1 MYSSYQ
7 DRRGWGTVFV
17 WNMKDFAKVSISGL
31 RTLKRIIII
40 KLIVIDFLTFGF

>member
-1 MYSSYQ
+1 
-7 DRRGWGTVFV
+7 
-17 WNMKDFAKVSISGL
+17 MKDLAKVSIFGL